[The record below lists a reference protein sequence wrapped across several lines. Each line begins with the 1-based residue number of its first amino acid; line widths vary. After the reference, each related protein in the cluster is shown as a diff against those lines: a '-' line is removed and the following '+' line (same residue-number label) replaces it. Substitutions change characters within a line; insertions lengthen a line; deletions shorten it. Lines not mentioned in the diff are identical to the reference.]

1 MRATKWLLMGLT
13 GLALAFNAAADETCN
28 SPYMSKLIKGQEAY
42 VHVWTLGVEG
52 LGDGFDKLV
61 TIDVDPKSKSYGKVV
76 QQRLGRRA
84 RRGPSHGVHRR
95 PSLPVGR
102 GAQQ

>member
-28 SPYMSKLIKGQEAY
+28 SPYTSKLIKGQEAY

-61 TIDVDPKSKSYGKVV
+61 TIDVDPKSKIIRQGG
-76 QQRLGRRA
+76 QQRIGRCA
-84 RRGPSHGVHRR
+84 RRGPSHGIHRR
-95 PSLPVGR
+95 PSLPLGR